1 MSENSEDLGPL
12 DHNVLRDAGVPT
24 DSIGTLKGRFPLTYG
39 NSSLPPGSLDRM
51 ATDYFELYSATRP
64 VTIYETSGSRKRTA
78 FHYRLGYVAFSSPEA
93 RWSARWNSRID
104 GFSLYIQPG
113 ILKSIAEDVFGE
125 PAEHLNWRHVLGDHV
140 PAIAYL
146 ALDIGSQAI
155 AGYPAGVKFVED
167 QVETL
172 LAMLVRRYSSTE
184 RRDTRL
190 VGIHSPS
197 VLRAL
202 EYIYGHLKRPITVE
216 KIAEAAGASA
226 PHMNKLFR
234 AELGVSV
241 WSYVQSKRFDAIKEA
256 LQKPHSE
263 PDKIARLFGYASI
276 ASVNKLHQRKNG
288 APLTKREAPNRKSI
302 TQSAPR

>member
-1 MSENSEDLGPL
+1 MSHSSEKLGPL
-12 DHNVLRDAGVPT
+12 NHKVLKDAGVPIE
-24 DSIGTLKGRFPLTYG
+24 SIGTLKGRFPLTYG

-51 ATDYFELYSATRP
+51 ATDYFELYAATRP
-64 VTIYETSGSRKRTA
+64 ATIYETSGSRKRTA

-113 ILKSIAEDVFGE
+113 ILNAIAEDVFGE
-125 PAEHLNWRHVLGDHV
+125 PAGHLEWRHVLADHV

-155 AGYPAGVKFVED
+155 AGYPAGTEFVED

-172 LAMLVRRYSSTE
+172 LSMLARRYSSSQ

-202 EYIYGHLKRPITVE
+202 DYINRHLTHTITVE
-216 KIAEAAGASA
+216 TIADAAAASP
-226 PHMNKLFR
+226 PHLNKLFR

-241 WSYVQSKRFDAIKEA
+241 WSYVQSRRFDAIEEA
-256 LQKPHSE
+256 LQRPNVE
-263 PDKIARLFGYASI
+263 PDKVARMYGYASMES
-276 ASVNKLHQRKNG
+276 ANKLYRRKTG
-288 APLTKREAPNRKSI
+288 IPLTGQNYARHSGL
-302 TQSAPR
+302 

>member
-1 MSENSEDLGPL
+1 MSQSSEKLGPL
-12 DHNVLRDAGVPT
+12 DHKVLKDAGVPIE
-24 DSIGTLKGRFPLTYG
+24 SIGTLKGRFPLTYG

-51 ATDYFELYSATRP
+51 ATDYFELYAATRP
-64 VTIYETSGSRKRTA
+64 ATIYETSGSRKRTA

-113 ILKSIAEDVFGE
+113 ILKAVAEDVFGE
-125 PAEHLNWRHVLGDHV
+125 PAEHLEWRHVLADHV

-155 AGYPAGVKFVED
+155 AGYPAGTEFVEN

-172 LAMLVRRYSSTE
+172 LSMLARRYSSSQH
-184 RRDTRL
+184 RDTRL

-202 EYIYGHLKRPITVE
+202 EFINSHLKHAITVE
-216 KIAEAAGASA
+216 RIAEAAAASP
-226 PHMNKLFR
+226 PHLNKLFR

-241 WSYVQSKRFDAIKEA
+241 WSFVQSRRFDAIKDA
-256 LQKPHSE
+256 LRKPHTE
-263 PDKIARLFGYASI
+263 PDKIARSFGYASMES
-276 ASVNKLHQRKNG
+276 ANKLHRRKHG
-288 APLTKREAPNRKSI
+288 VPLMPSHHLDRSM
-302 TQSAPR
+302 S

>member
-1 MSENSEDLGPL
+1 MTYDSENLGPL
-12 DHNVLRDAGVPT
+12 DHNVLKEAGVPI

-51 ATDYFELYSATRP
+51 ATDYFELYAATRP

-78 FHYRLGYVAFSSPEA
+78 FHYRLGYVAFNSPEA

-113 ILKSIAEDVFGE
+113 ILNAIAEDVFGE
-125 PAEHLNWRHVLGDHV
+125 PADHLSWRHLLGDHV

-172 LAMLVRRYSSTE
+172 LAMLVRRYSRSA

-202 EYIYGHLKRPITVE
+202 EFINGHLKHAITVAS
-216 KIAEAAGASA
+216 IAEAAAAS
-226 PHMNKLFR
+226 PPQLNKLFR

-241 WSYVQSKRFDAIKEA
+241 WSYVQSRRFDAIKNA
-256 LQKPHSE
+256 LRVTDSE
-263 PDKIARLFGYASI
+263 PDKIARTFGYASMES
-276 ASVNKLHQRKNG
+276 ANKLYRRKTG
-288 APLTKREAPNRKSI
+288 IPLVGQIHVRE
-302 TQSAPR
+302 TQ

>member
-1 MSENSEDLGPL
+1 MTYESENLGPL
-12 DHNVLRDAGVPT
+12 DHDVLKGAGVPT

-51 ATDYFELYSATRP
+51 ATDYFELYAATRP
-64 VTIYETSGSRKRTA
+64 ATIYETSGSRKRTA

-93 RWSARWNSRID
+93 RWSARWNSLID

-113 ILKSIAEDVFGE
+113 ILAAVAAEVFGE
-125 PAEHLNWRHVLGDHV
+125 PAEQLRWRHVLGDHV

-146 ALDIGSQAI
+146 ALDIGSQAV

-172 LAMLVRRYSSTE
+172 LAMLVRRYSSSE
-184 RRDTRL
+184 VRDTRL

-202 EYIYGHLKRPITVE
+202 EFINGHLKQAITVE
-216 KIAEAAGASA
+216 TIADAAAASP
-226 PHMNKLFR
+226 PHLNKLFR

-241 WSYVQSKRFDAIKEA
+241 WAYVQSKRFDAIKEA
-256 LQKPHSE
+256 LQRAQSE
-263 PDKIARLFGYASI
+263 PDKIARTYGYASI
-276 ASVNKLHQRKNG
+276 ASVNKLYQRKNG
-288 APLTKREAPNRKSI
+288 VPLTYG
-302 TQSAPR
+302 TQSTGPSVS